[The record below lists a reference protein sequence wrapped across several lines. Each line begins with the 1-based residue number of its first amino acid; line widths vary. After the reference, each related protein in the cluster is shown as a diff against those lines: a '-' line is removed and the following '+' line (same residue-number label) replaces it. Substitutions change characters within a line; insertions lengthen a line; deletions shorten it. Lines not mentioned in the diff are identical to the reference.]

1 MIPSNP
7 IQIAENLYFTA
18 LQEWWIRPIDSPE
31 EFKFAEM
38 CYNKQWEEY
47 EKSYYYGARIDLTLP
62 KTTNNYP
69 ETGITF

>member
-31 EFKFAEM
+31 EFKFAAM
-38 CYNKQWEEY
+38 
-47 EKSYYYGARIDLTLP
+47 GRI
-62 KTTNNYP
+62 
-69 ETGITF
+69 